1 MDKTNTWLI
10 RVFAVVLVFV
20 CLIAYLNAQ
29 ANQSLLR
36 PSIED
41 FDYKAFLLRPK
52 PSIEDLEYKV
62 LDKKRANAEFAAN
75 RDYTDYEKFGSILF
89 CNASFNS
96 RIESANY
103 SKQMEL
109 YISGKEADLSKWDTV
124 IKDYVNERSKCRDFN
139 PW

>member
-10 RVFAVVLVFV
+10 RVFAVLLVFV

-52 PSIEDLEYKV
+52 PSIEDLEYKA

-109 YISGKEADLSKWDTV
+109 YISGKEADLSEWDTA
-124 IKDYVNERSKCRDFN
+124 IKNFVNERSKCKDFN
-139 PW
+139 P